1 MTRNIHSGLT
11 YNCKVPSEAIDM
23 DIFTREILIDQSND
37 ILLLTVLFVLSML
50 CLIFLVGVKHLS
62 F

>member
-11 YNCKVPSEAIDM
+11 YNCKVLSEAIDM

-37 ILLLTVLFVLSML
+37 ILLFTVFFVLSML